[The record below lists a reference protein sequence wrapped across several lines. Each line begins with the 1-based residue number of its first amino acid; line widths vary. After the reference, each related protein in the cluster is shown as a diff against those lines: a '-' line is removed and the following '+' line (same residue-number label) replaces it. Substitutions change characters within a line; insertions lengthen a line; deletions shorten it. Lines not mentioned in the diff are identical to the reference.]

1 MKVLVTGSRG
11 YIGTMMVPMLVRA
24 GHEVTGLDTDFYAR
38 CTFGEDLNST
48 PHVKK
53 DIRNVAPAD
62 LEGFDAVIH
71 LAALSNDPLGNL
83 NPEITYDINWRGTVH
98 LAKVA
103 KEVGVQRFLLSSSCS
118 NYGAAGDNIIDE
130 DAELNPVTPY
140 GISKV
145 RAEQDLQKLAD
156 DRFSPVYL
164 RSATAYGFS
173 PRMRFDIVLN
183 NLMAWA
189 YTTGKIFLKSDGTPW
204 RPIVHIEDISRAFI
218 AVLQAPRKLV
228 HNQAFNV
235 GRPGENYRIR
245 EIAEIVKET
254 IPNCTIEYASD
265 AGPDKRCYCVDA
277 RKIHHTLPEFQP
289 QWTAR
294 QGAKQL
300 YDAYRQIGIT
310 LDEFEGPKYKRIDH
324 LKMLLNEHLLDESLR
339 WRNN

>member
-1 MKVLVTGSRG
+1 MKVLVTGHRG
-11 YIGTMMVPMLVRA
+11 YIGTMMVPMLVKA

-38 CTFGEDLNST
+38 CTFGEDIDSM
-48 PHVKK
+48 PSMKK
-53 DIRNVAPAD
+53 DIRDVEPAD

-83 NPEITYDINWRGTVH
+83 NPAITFDINWRGTAH

-103 KEVGVQRFLLSSSCS
+103 KEVGVKRFLFSSSCS

-130 DAELNPVTPY
+130 EAELNPVTPY

-145 RAEQDLQKLAD
+145 RAEQDLRELAD
-156 DRFSPVYL
+156 DRFSPTYL

-173 PRMRFDIVLN
+173 PRMRFDVVLN
-183 NLMAWA
+183 NLTAWA

-204 RPIVHIEDISRAFI
+204 RPIVHIEDISRAFL
-218 AVLQAPRKLV
+218 AVLQAPRETV

-235 GRPGENYRIR
+235 GRPGENYRIH

-254 IPNCTIEYASD
+254 IPHCTIEYASD
-265 AGPDKRCYCVDA
+265 AGPDKRCYCVDSH
-277 RKIHHTLPEFQP
+277 KIHRTLPEFQP
-289 QWTAR
+289 EWTAR
-294 QGAKQL
+294 KGAVQL
-300 YDAYRQIGIT
+300 YNVYRHIGVT

-324 LKMLLNEHLLDESLR
+324 LKMLLSEGLLDESLR